1 MIIKSLLASVRLSV
15 CVCAFPLATLPS
27 QALVLS
33 HPTLQQQEQQEH
45 KSFNTIMAQAQQRV
59 VGSSSRATTMS
70 TTSTVTNRNNER
82 SNPKTVYLIRHAESL
97 ENVAYKGARRVQAAY
112 VNRKL
117 PEFTDVANAFQLTF
131 KMFRP
136 SVVNAALSDFGRA
149 QVSQLHQNLEKD
161 GFWQKQSQRNT
172 CLVVHSP
179 LMRAKQT
186 AYGSLWGPEHMDDD
200 VPPQPDK
207 ILDLPFLK
215 EVNPAEIIKDAF
227 TPWATQKTID
237 YRIQELEEW
246 LASRP
251 EDTIVLVGHSVYF
264 KRMLNL
270 PQTFD
275 NCDVWKATF
284 DTREKNG
291 ESGDQKQNLPR
302 SWVSLQ
308 RLYGFKPDQ
317 LPVVDE
323 EVE

>member
-1 MIIKSLLASVRLSV
+1 
-15 CVCAFPLATLPS
+15 
-27 QALVLS
+27 
-33 HPTLQQQEQQEH
+33 
-45 KSFNTIMAQAQQRV
+45 
-59 VGSSSRATTMS
+59 MS
-70 TTSTVTNRNNER
+70 ASTVTNNNDER

-117 PEFTDVANAFQLTF
+117 PEITDVADAFKLTF

-136 SVVNAALSDFGRA
+136 SVVNAALSDFGRL
-149 QVSQLHQNLEKD
+149 QVSQLHENLEKD
-161 GFWQKQSQRNT
+161 GFWQKQFQNA

-200 VPPQPDK
+200 APPEREM
-207 ILDLPFLK
+207 ILELPFLK
-215 EVNPAEIIKDAF
+215 EVNPAEIIKDVF
-227 TPWATQKTID
+227 TPWAKQKTID

-251 EDTIVLVGHSVYF
+251 ENTIVLVGHSVYF

-270 PQTFD
+270 PETFD

-284 DTREKNG
+284 DTRQNG
-291 ESGDQKQNLPR
+291 ETGDEKQNLPR
-302 SWVSLQ
+302 AWVSLQ